1 MIYAFFIS
9 LSSSPVSVITLGI
22 VSDGASVL
30 GVGKEKVMW
39 EETSR
44 CAGKV
49 GTVGTWW
56 ALRPQGR
63 GSSPRRSA
71 SARCA
76 FSPGRMVEDKV

>member
-39 EETSR
+39 EEL
-44 CAGKV
+44 AGV
-49 GTVGTWW
+49 QARW
-56 ALRPQGR
+56 ALWAHG
-63 GSSPRRSA
+63 GL
-71 SARCA
+71 
-76 FSPGRMVEDKV
+76 